1 MENSLFKA
9 LADGSRRKILTL
21 LKDREMTVSE
31 LLEHFQMT
39 QASLSHHL
47 DILKRANLVR
57 FRRDG
62 QFIHYEINT
71 SVFEEAAAVI
81 YELFSK

>member
-1 MENSLFKA
+1 MEHSLFKA
-9 LADGSRRKILTL
+9 LADGSRRKILAL
-21 LKDREMTVSE
+21 LKEQDMSVSD
-31 LLEHFQMT
+31 LQKHFQMT

-57 FRRDG
+57 SRREG
-62 QFIHYEINT
+62 QFIFYEINT
-71 SVFEEAAAVI
+71 SVFEEAAAII

>member
-1 MENSLFKA
+1 MEHTLFKA

-21 LKDREMTVSE
+21 LKEREMSVSD
-31 LLEHFQMT
+31 LLQHFETT

-57 FRRDG
+57 SRREG
-62 QFIHYEINT
+62 QFIFYEINT
-71 SVFEEAAAVI
+71 SVFEEAATI
-81 YELFSK
+81 LYKLFSK

>member
-1 MENSLFKA
+1 MEHSLFKA

-21 LKDREMTVSE
+21 LKEREMSVSE
-31 LLEHFQMT
+31 LLQHFQMA

-57 FRRDG
+57 SRREG
-62 QFIHYEINT
+62 QFIYYEINT
-71 SVFEEAAAVI
+71 SVFEDAARLM

>member
-1 MENSLFKA
+1 MEHSLFKA
-9 LADGSRRKILTL
+9 LADGSRRKILML
-21 LKDREMTVSE
+21 LKEREMSVSE
-31 LLEHFQMT
+31 LQEHFRMA

-57 FRRDG
+57 SHREG
-62 QFIHYEINT
+62 QFIFYEINT

>member
-1 MENSLFKA
+1 MEHSLFKA

-21 LKDREMTVSE
+21 LKEREMSVSE
-31 LLEHFQMT
+31 LQEHFQIA

-57 FRRDG
+57 SRREG
-62 QFIHYEINT
+62 QFIFYEINT

>member
-9 LADGSRRKILTL
+9 LADGTRRKILSL
-21 LKDREMTVSE
+21 LKEREMSVSD
-31 LLEHFQMT
+31 LLEHVQMT

-57 FRRDG
+57 FRREG
-62 QFIHYEINT
+62 QFIYYEINT
-71 SVFEEAAAVI
+71 SVFEDAARI
-81 YELFSK
+81 MYELFSK

>member
-1 MENSLFKA
+1 MEHSLFKA

-21 LKDREMTVSE
+21 LKEREMSVSE
-31 LLEHFQMT
+31 LQEHFQMT

-47 DILKRANLVR
+47 DALKRANLVR
-57 FRRDG
+57 SRREG
-62 QFIHYEINT
+62 QFIFYEINT